1 MSKKEFKV
9 KVAILFGY
17 NGQGFHGLQKA
28 KNVPTVESHLE
39 EALHSAGFI
48 TDRNFGNLKKSGWSR
63 GSRTDK
69 GVHAAVNC
77 ISCKLSIPVSYVTEG
92 FPTGEIWNHSVKLR
106 FIEFMISLD
115 LKFVFEPLNLSKTIS
130 SRISNIKGGG

>member
-28 KNVPTVESHLE
+28 ENVPTVESHLE

-77 ISCKLSIPVSYVTEG
+77 ISCKLIIPVSYVTEG
-92 FPTGEIWNHSVKLR
+92 FPTGAIFNISDRLR
-106 FIEFMISLD
+106 YIELTKSLE
-115 LKFVFEPLNLSKTIS
+115 FEVCIRILELILNRFLTE
-130 SRISNIKGGG
+130 